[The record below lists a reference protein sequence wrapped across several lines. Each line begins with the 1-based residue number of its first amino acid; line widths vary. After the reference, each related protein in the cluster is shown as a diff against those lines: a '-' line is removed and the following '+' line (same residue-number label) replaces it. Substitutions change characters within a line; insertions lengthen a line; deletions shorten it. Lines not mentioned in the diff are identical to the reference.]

1 MSAMSTAPSTLYV
14 PQDVVETL
22 LQFLPGDLESLRCC
36 ALVGR
41 SWIDPAQSLIFR
53 KVTLGYSD
61 TLLDFEGIVD
71 LPPLETTS
79 EVNLYAHFHALLLA
93 SPHLARHIR
102 SLHIGIYPVS
112 EADLLE
118 SVSASREAQEIER
131 YLLESLPLLCGKG
144 LITLGVFPYTM
155 GDHPFR
161 LLPRIAQLLQSL
173 GASSLQL
180 FNWSFPDCS
189 DFAFL
194 GGASFLH
201 WSFIRCSFSEHQM
214 QLTSPLKLSLT
225 TLEVHHAEGLAAVF
239 WKYWVGNGRR
249 GVRDLVL
256 VTGYAQESAEKASD
270 FLLNNISLFS
280 RSVKITIDHVS
291 HESPPLFT
299 FNRFSHLQEVH
310 LTFEGQVSMVWLL
323 DACAGIVLP
332 PKLTLH
338 LTVREWFGRQM
349 PWELALQSILA
360 SNASL
365 RLDHYNS
372 QPYGA
377 SGRKVEYIFTSLT
390 T

>member
-1 MSAMSTAPSTLYV
+1 MSAMSTAPTTMYV

-22 LQFLPGDLESLRCC
+22 LQFLPEDLESLRHC
-36 ALVGR
+36 ALVSQ
-41 SWIDPAQSLIFR
+41 SWVDPAQSLIFR

-61 TLLDFEGIVD
+61 ALLDFEGIVD

-79 EVNLYAHFHALLLA
+79 EVNLYGRFHALILA

-112 EADLLE
+112 ETDLLE
-118 SVSASREAQEIER
+118 SVPASREAQEIER
-131 YLLESLPLLCGKG
+131 YLVESLPLLCGKG

-161 LLPRIAQLLQSL
+161 LLPQLSQLLQSL

-180 FNWSFPDCS
+180 FNWSFPECS

-194 GGASFLH
+194 GGVSFLH
-201 WSFIRCSFSEHQM
+201 WSFIRCSFSEHLK
-214 QLTSPLKLSLT
+214 QLMSPLKLSLT
-225 TLEVHHAEGLAAVF
+225 TLEVHHAKGLAAVF
-239 WKYWVGNGRR
+239 WKYWVGNGRGR
-249 GVRDLVL
+249 VQDLVF
-256 VTGYAQESAEKASD
+256 VTGYVQGTAEKASD

-280 RSVKITIDHVS
+280 RSIKITIDHVS

-299 FNRFSHLQEVH
+299 FNRFSHLQQVH
-310 LTFEGQVSMVWLL
+310 LIFEGQVSMVWLL
-323 DACAGIVLP
+323 DAFAGIVLP
-332 PKLTLH
+332 PKLTLR
-338 LTVREWFGRQM
+338 LTVREWFERQM
-349 PWELALQSILA
+349 QWELALHSVLA
-360 SNASL
+360 SNTSL
-365 RLDHYNS
+365 RLDCHNS

-377 SGRKVEYIFTSLT
+377 SGRNVEYIFTSLT